1 MPEMKYVVI
10 SPAKDEAERIERTI
24 CSMLRQTVRPVRW
37 VIVDDG
43 SSDDTPE
50 IIKSYAK
57 TVRWIST
64 IRVNRDATR
73 RIGSAEIRAFETGLR
88 SVHDETFNVI
98 VKLDCDLEFAP
109 DYFERLLDRFE
120 ADPDLGI
127 ASGVYLEKKGAD
139 WADVVMPPYHA
150 SGASKMIR
158 AKCLSDIGGFPV
170 EPGWDTAD
178 EIKAQVRGW
187 KTQHFSDVKF
197 YHLRQEGSAIGGW
210 RTGILHGHIYY
221 VTGGGLLFFSLKV
234 IHRLFV
240 GQPVVFGGIATLWG
254 YLKGWLTGEQRLV
267 TTAEARF
274 YRRQLNER
282 LSTGFRRKFKV
293 RGILDQQQGS
303 I

>member
-88 SVHDETFNVI
+88 SVHDETFDVI

-139 WADVVMPPYHA
+139 WADVVMPPY
-150 SGASKMIR
+150 
-158 AKCLSDIGGFPV
+158 
-170 EPGWDTAD
+170 
-178 EIKAQVRGW
+178 
-187 KTQHFSDVKF
+187 
-197 YHLRQEGSAIGGW
+197 
-210 RTGILHGHIYY
+210 
-221 VTGGGLLFFSLKV
+221 
-234 IHRLFV
+234 
-240 GQPVVFGGIATLWG
+240 
-254 YLKGWLTGEQRLV
+254 
-267 TTAEARF
+267 
-274 YRRQLNER
+274 
-282 LSTGFRRKFKV
+282 
-293 RGILDQQQGS
+293 
-303 I
+303 